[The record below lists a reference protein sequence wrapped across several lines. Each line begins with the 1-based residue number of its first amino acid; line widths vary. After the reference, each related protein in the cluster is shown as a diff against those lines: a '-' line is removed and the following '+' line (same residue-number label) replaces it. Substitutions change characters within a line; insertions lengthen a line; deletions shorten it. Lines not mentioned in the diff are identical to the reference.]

1 MLCTVILFCWCRAGI
16 DLVWLDKLW
25 LCFFSLWTFSA
36 IICLKKFHTK
46 KFGAWVLILILFSPL
61 PFIYSKNLIFSSPT
75 DNQVKDIGMTDFL
88 NNKEGLESR
97 IVASNI
103 LKETVPYFKS
113 DAKKALGLLL
123 HYNNQFNDEFGH
135 QSGNSTI
142 LSNLLKNMWSK
153 PNPFLPVQ
161 VIESKDS
168 FFQHLVFFSQFCIG
182 FFAFI
187 IFKDRK
193 SIRRFVGLLFISGF
207 AVGIAGMV
215 QKFSY
220 KPDSNLNEIWGI
232 WDTPEPRYF
241 YASFTYKNHWAAFS
255 LLLVAMGLGLYFK
268 SLQTLSNSLSKRFYS
283 IFYLSGI
290 VVIIATISHCGS
302 RSGVLIIIMFIFLLC
317 LVLVRKFL
325 KIFSGLTLSRLML
338 LLLSFLLGGLFLS
351 KSTTTEMITNTT
363 SQILQKDP
371 PTRILLWG
379 DLKEQ
384 ISTKTFWGFGYD
396 SYVSI
401 NPIFQSP
408 KVREIRSRL
417 LDNSHQ
423 TFVPLV
429 GHGHSDLLEHI
440 SEFGWVGFSFSFLPL
455 LLISMRNFLFDP
467 SIFNQSISG
476 GILCFLAYC
485 CIDFPTR
492 SPACLILISLL
503 AGLSLKY
510 NQLSLSK

>member
-1 MLCTVILFCWCRAGI
+1 MLCTVILFFWCRAGI

-25 LCFFSLWTFSA
+25 LCFFSLWAFSA

-46 KFGAWVLILILFSPL
+46 KFCAWVLILILFAPL

-123 HYNNQFNDEFGH
+123 HYNNQFNDEYGQ

-142 LSNLLKNMWSK
+142 LSNLLKKMWSK

-161 VIESKDS
+161 VIVSEDS

-207 AVGIAGMV
+207 ALGIAGMV

-241 YASFTYKNHWAAFS
+241 YASFTYTKIT
-255 LLLVAMGLGLYFK
+255 GLHFH
-268 SLQTLSNSLSKRFYS
+268 YS
-283 IFYLSGI
+283 
-290 VVIIATISHCGS
+290 
-302 RSGVLIIIMFIFLLC
+302 
-317 LVLVRKFL
+317 
-325 KIFSGLTLSRLML
+325 
-338 LLLSFLLGGLFLS
+338 
-351 KSTTTEMITNTT
+351 
-363 SQILQKDP
+363 
-371 PTRILLWG
+371 
-379 DLKEQ
+379 
-384 ISTKTFWGFGYD
+384 
-396 SYVSI
+396 
-401 NPIFQSP
+401 
-408 KVREIRSRL
+408 
-417 LDNSHQ
+417 
-423 TFVPLV
+423 
-429 GHGHSDLLEHI
+429 
-440 SEFGWVGFSFSFLPL
+440 
-455 LLISMRNFLFDP
+455 
-467 SIFNQSISG
+467 
-476 GILCFLAYC
+476 
-485 CIDFPTR
+485 
-492 SPACLILISLL
+492 
-503 AGLSLKY
+503 
-510 NQLSLSK
+510 